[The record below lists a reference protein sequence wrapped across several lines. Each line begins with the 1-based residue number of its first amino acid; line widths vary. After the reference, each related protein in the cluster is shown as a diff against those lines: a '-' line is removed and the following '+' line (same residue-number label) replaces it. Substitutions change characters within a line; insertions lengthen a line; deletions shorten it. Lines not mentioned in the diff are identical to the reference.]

1 MGEKHALNML
11 FKLDLLTKMH
21 NLIGEMYKNG
31 IKISD
36 DDQSDSLISCFK
48 RILKLISS
56 FMVTEQFYFTTLVFT
71 LLPLHRMRKVTSIF
85 ALS

>member
-21 NLIGEMYKNG
+21 NLIGEIYKNG

-56 FMVTEQFYFTTLVFT
+56 FMVTEQFFTTLVFT